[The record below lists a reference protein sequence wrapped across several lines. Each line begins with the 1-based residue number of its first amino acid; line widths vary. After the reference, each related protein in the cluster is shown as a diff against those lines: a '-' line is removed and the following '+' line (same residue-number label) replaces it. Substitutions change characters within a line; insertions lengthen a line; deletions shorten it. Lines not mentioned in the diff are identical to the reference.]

1 MKYRVFFLFLR
12 FDFFVS
18 RIEDTVC
25 IFHVNCENID
35 DVLVTDM
42 SANNIRA
49 TPFTHKVVW
58 PLVSLKCN
66 SKKQKEANVLYLG
79 VSLIKNDCHIN
90 LINIFHYSLDLR
102 Q

>member
-25 IFHVNCENID
+25 IFHMNCENID

-42 SANNIRA
+42 SANNIRTSSTLNLTFYNTKNNIFWEVNA
-49 TPFTHKVVW
+49 
-58 PLVSLKCN
+58 
-66 SKKQKEANVLYLG
+66 LYLC
-79 VSLIKNDCHIN
+79 VSLINGCHIN
-90 LINIFHYSLDLR
+90 LNIFDYSPDPLI
-102 Q
+102 